1 MSLSQAYIF
10 FEYQDIH
17 HGSTVSFIVP
27 ILIRAAFAYFL
38 WRDAIAELFRVDTR
52 TKKRTALIA
61 AGDTLLFLGA
71 LNIVF
76 H

>member
-1 MSLSQAYIF
+1 M
-10 FEYQDIH
+10 
-17 HGSTVSFIVP
+17 VP

-52 TKKRTALIA
+52 TKKRTALIT